1 MVEEEV
7 QDLSKWSSPKKDL
20 WSPQKKNRPNH
31 FTATDGDAKL
41 TAKHNPSDF
50 EKLHFNCEQAD
61 RHADENTRSNDDWRR
76 YIPVNASNDT
86 GDHRDDDKM
95 NCKESSERTHAEAKA
110 SNDDWRRYVR
120 TEEAN
125 RPAQE
130 PCPNSDKYRPEE
142 ELRPRAKELHSL
154 LKKDQLH
161 YHELLLPRAE
171 RHYSEASENDPSAPV
186 FGITREHRSWEQQAP
201 VLPKRQTPMERPNDA
216 QRAGFLQAEMHH
228 PAAREYVFAAYAR
241 APPMDMDFRMF
252 VDKDIPTH
260 QMLDQMSRIPMVN
273 DKHVHDTRP
282 FMQHPDS
289 MDLHRGML
297 GPHRM
302 DLI

>member
-1 MVEEEV
+1 M
-7 QDLSKWSSPKKDL
+7 QRLKQATTTGGGTL
-20 WSPQKKNRPNH
+20 GQKKLIVLHKSHVLTVISIALKKSCVPGPKSCIH
-31 FTATDGDAKL
+31 F
-41 TAKHNPSDF
+41 S
-50 EKLHFNCEQAD
+50 
-61 RHADENTRSNDDWRR
+61 
-76 YIPVNASNDT
+76 
-86 GDHRDDDKM
+86 
-95 NCKESSERTHAEAKA
+95 
-110 SNDDWRRYVR
+110 
-120 TEEAN
+120 
-125 RPAQE
+125 
-130 PCPNSDKYRPEE
+130 
-142 ELRPRAKELHSL
+142 
-154 LKKDQLH
+154 KKDQLH